1 MKKFLCVILSVIFI
15 CISFTG
21 CSGVNA
27 ELTEENVTKTVAV
40 ATKALQDFDVED
52 LEKYVSS
59 QTLSVIL
66 SYGKEHQQFIDLGKT
81 IFENLSIEVKSIDL
95 ENKTVTVSVI
105 NKDLAETANDFASSL
120 KESNST
126 FQLMTKLN
134 SESFLDT
141 ELNKL
146 TKLINEDEMMS
157 EPVEVTLGIEQGKKN
172 LILKFDN
179 NSEDAVS
186 GGALSAIKNIYS

>member
-1 MKKFLCVILSVIFI
+1 MKKVLCVILSVIFI

-40 ATKALQDFDVED
+40 ATKALQNFDVED

-66 SYGKEHQQFIDLGKT
+66 TYGKEHQQFIDLGKT